1 MRDLQNML
9 MVNHPFARI
18 YHHGHQIL
26 QNHNAE
32 ADYEIALRLIPG
44 TNRGVYNLPSNNEY
58 AFILPGTGNTEPRDI
73 VLRLRGGL
81 LERISD
87 LNPAYATLQYPL
99 LLPFGTLE
107 WHPELQLVETERQR
121 ERRFNNRRRNIAQ
134 REEAGL
140 EGEEVERDRKLTL
153 SVYTTYR
160 IHFRQNDFNILLR
173 GGQLFCRYVVD
184 MYASID
190 QQRLMWIKRNQARFR
205 AARLNHLED
214 ANMNDP
220 DILDAND
227 IGQRVFLPS
236 SYTGGPRNM
245 AQNYQDS
252 MAIARFY
259 GKVDLFLT
267 MTTNPKWPEI
277 ERELLPGQTAYD
289 RPDLVVRVFQLKK
302 QALLD
307 RIIKDKIYGEV
318 DAYVYTIEFQKRGL
332 PHMHLLLFLKNGY
345 KLTTP
350 EAVDSCISAQW
361 PDREQNPLLFD
372 TVLERMVHGP
382 CGAANPNA
390 PCMVN
395 GKCSKRF
402 PQEFN
407 EETTMGENGYARMA
421 HPDNGVAFE
430 VRGIWVDNRWIVA
443 HPRALCAEFDCHI
456 NLECAISLASV
467 RYSFKYLHKGPDC
480 GSAEVSQDN
489 EVKTYI
495 DGRYISATDAV
506 WRIFHFPI
514 HEQHP
519 PVVRLQIHLPG
530 EQNVVY
536 RDDQEINEVL
546 AANANKRT
554 TLTAFFEANADN
566 GPAGDRARTL
576 TYAELP
582 HHFVW
587 DQNTLKWKLRTDQN
601 RFVIGRIFF
610 LRPTKGVAA
619 GTRFRGRTEPVRIV
633 SFCFLDSQA
642 PTWSLFFIWTLGL

>member
-1 MRDLQNML
+1 M
-9 MVNHPFARI
+9 
-18 YHHGHQIL
+18 
-26 QNHNAE
+26 
-32 ADYEIALRLIPG
+32 
-44 TNRGVYNLPSNNEY
+44 
-58 AFILPGTGNTEPRDI
+58 
-73 VLRLRGGL
+73 
-81 LERISD
+81 
-87 LNPAYATLQYPL
+87 
-99 LLPFGTLE
+99 
-107 WHPELQLVETERQR
+107 
-121 ERRFNNRRRNIAQ
+121 
-134 REEAGL
+134 
-140 EGEEVERDRKLTL
+140 EGEGSANTPTPSVEDDIP
-153 SVYTTYR
+153 Y
-160 IHFRQNDFNILLR
+160 I
-173 GGQLFCRYVVD
+173 
-184 MYASID
+184 
-190 QQRLMWIKRNQARFR
+190 QRLMTR
-205 AARLNHLED
+205 RLPFLSRDIDEINHFISVGDMCMEELDTLTQDAED
-214 ANMNDP
+214 CLS
-220 DILDAND
+220 IFFH
-227 IGQRVFLPS
+227 IEVLPS
-236 SYTGGPRNM
+236 FLLAIPSRMMDIDGGNIYTDALERPIKPLPKELEEIERYLQAGPGHIESLKIDLGFANTNNQLEEVQRLSATLKVVSTNLANLRRLKGKKLSQASKPQVARTGKRRRHVQGNAEGHGEVALPPSLGRIDGGAGQAKRQRLSSDGHTGGPP
-245 AQNYQDS
+245 Q
-252 MAIARFY
+252 
-259 GKVDLFLT
+259 
-267 MTTNPKWPEI
+267 
-277 ERELLPGQTAYD
+277 
-289 RPDLVVRVFQLKK
+289 
-302 QALLD
+302 
-307 RIIKDKIYGEV
+307 
-318 DAYVYTIEFQKRGL
+318 
-332 PHMHLLLFLKNGY
+332 
-345 KLTTP
+345 
-350 EAVDSCISAQW
+350 AVDSCISAQW

-421 HPDNGVAFE
+421 RPDNGVAFE
-430 VRGIWVDNRWIVA
+430 VHGIWVDNRWIVA

-467 RYSFKYLHKGPDC
+467 RYSFKYLHKGPDR

-587 DQNTLKWKLRTDQN
+587 DQNTLKWKLQQIEVLDALMRKRAELAQL
-601 RFVIGRIFF
+601 VGRPSYV
-610 LRPTKGVAA
+610 LLT
-619 GTRFRGRTEPVRIV
+619 
-633 SFCFLDSQA
+633 LDDKMA
-642 PTWSLFFIWTLGL
+642 KTPGG